1 MCAPPAPSGSAAG
14 GARKPDLAEI
24 VRFHGSE
31 VRRRYRLAAI
41 QERAL
46 RAVETCRTAALGGHL
61 ERCDRCGATRA
72 VYHSCRNRHCPRCQT
87 LAQQRWLEARRDE
100 LLPIEYFHVV
110 FTLPHQ
116 LNRLAQHH
124 PRVIYNLLFRA
135 AAETLQTFA
144 RDPKHL
150 GGDLGITAILH
161 TWGQNLSQHIH
172 LHCVVTG
179 GALAS
184 DGSRWIPARRGFLFP
199 VRALSK
205 VFRGKVLE
213 GLERALDSEQ
223 LLPPEPGTDLLRS
236 LRRRPWV
243 VYAKPPF
250 AGPEQVL
257 AYLSRYTH
265 RIAISNQRIVD
276 FRDGTVR
283 FRWRDYANGNRTQ
296 LMELSAVEFLR
307 RFLLHVLPSGFV
319 RIRYFGL
326 LANRSRKVKLQRCR
340 ELHGKAPS
348 PPEQPRETAEAMVH
362 RLTGFDPCACPVC
375 PGGTMRVVAKLQPG
389 DPPPPGVEIRDT
401 S

>member
-1 MCAPPAPSGSAAG
+1 VVCAPPAPSGSAAG

-24 VRFHGSE
+24 VRAHGGE
-31 VRRRYRLAAI
+31 VRRRHRLAAV
-41 QERAL
+41 QQRVL

-61 ERCDRCGATRA
+61 ERCDRCGTTRA

-116 LNRLAQHH
+116 LNCFAQHH

-150 GGDLGITAILH
+150 CGDLGITD
-161 TWGQNLSQHIH
+161 
-172 LHCVVTG
+172 CVVTG
-179 GALAS
+179 GVLAP

-205 VFRGKVLE
+205 VFRGKYLE
-213 GLERALDSEQ
+213 GLERALEQ
-223 LLPPEPGTDLLRS
+223 EHLPPQAPRADLLRS

-243 VYAKPPF
+243 VYAKRPF

-257 AYLSRYTH
+257 AYLGRYTH
-265 RIAISNQRIVD
+265 RIAISNHRIVD
-276 FRDGTVR
+276 LRDGAVR

-307 RFLLHVLPSGFV
+307 RFLLHVLPTGFV
-319 RIRYFGL
+319 RIRHFGL
-326 LANRSRKVKLQRCR
+326 LANRGRKVKLQRCR

-348 PPEQPRETAEAMVH
+348 PPERPRETVEAMIR
-362 RLTGFDPCACPVC
+362 RLTGFDLCLCPVC
-375 PGGTMRVVAKLQPG
+375 PGGTMRVIARLRPG